1 MTLAQAASWMGGA
14 LEAGAGDLS
23 FEKVSIDSRTLE
35 AGQLFFAIIG
45 PNHDG
50 HRFIEQA
57 FERGAIG
64 VVASK
69 ETALSPS
76 AARAKREPDERG
88 ARRALMNAP
97 EPLIRVSDTTRALQ
111 DLAAMVRQESG
122 MKVVAITGSMGKTTT
137 KEATALAL
145 GGRFRV
151 LKSEKNL
158 NNEYGLPLSILRHHD
173 ENVGVF
179 ELGMSAPGE
188 LARLTEI
195 AKPDVGVLTN
205 VAEVHREFFPSL
217 EAIARAKGELFD
229 GLPDEAVSVVNAD
242 DPLVL
247 SEARRFAGR
256 QIRFGLHDGADV
268 RVVRFLREDEGIRF
282 SVRYED
288 QEAEVR
294 APVCGKHNVY
304 NLLAALTV
312 AVVLGLPLAV
322 AAMELAELTPPPHRG
337 QRVRLGEGIV
347 IIDETYNSNPAA
359 LGSVLES
366 FAEER
371 ARRRVAVLGD
381 MLELGDR
388 AEVLHRESGRKAAQ
402 SGLDLLIGVGPLG
415 RFIVQE
421 ACRAG
426 MSDTSTLFAETAADA
441 AELLADRIESGD
453 IVLLKASRGV
463 GLDHA
468 LDVLRARFGVE
479 TI

>member
-1 MTLAQAASWMGGA
+1 MRITLTQAASWMGGTI
-14 LEAGAGDLS
+14 EAGGEDPS
-23 FEKVSIDSRTLE
+23 FEAVSIDSRTLE
-35 AGQLFFAIIG
+35 SGQLFFAIIG

-50 HRFIEQA
+50 HRFVEQA

-64 VVASK
+64 VVVSSQ
-69 ETALSPS
+69 TPTN
-76 AARAKREPDERG
+76 RAGVR
-88 ARRALMNAP
+88 
-97 EPLIRVSDTTRALQ
+97 IRVPDTTFALQ
-111 DLAAMVRQESG
+111 DLAAAVRRESG

-145 GGRFRV
+145 GARLRV
-151 LKSEKNL
+151 LKSEKNF
-158 NNEYGLPLSILRHHD
+158 NNFYGLPLSILRHCD

-195 AKPDVGVLTN
+195 ARPDVGVLTN

-229 GLPDEAVSVVNAD
+229 GLPEDAVSVVNAD

-256 QIRFGLHDGADV
+256 QIRFGLSDGADV
-268 RVVRFLREDEGIRF
+268 RAMRIQREREGIRF
-282 SVRYED
+282 AAHYED
-288 QEAEVR
+288 QETEVHS
-294 APVCGKHNVY
+294 PVHGLHNVY

-312 AVVLGLPLAV
+312 SVVLGLPMAT
-322 AAMELAELTPPPHRG
+322 AAAELTKLTPPPHRG
-337 QRVRLGEGIV
+337 ERIRLRDSIV
-347 IIDETYNSNPAA
+347 IIDETYNSNPTA
-359 LGSVLES
+359 LDFVLES
-366 FAEER
+366 FAEEE
-371 ARRRVAVLGD
+371 ASRRVAVLGD

-388 AEVLHRESGRKAAQ
+388 AESLHRDSGRKAAR

-415 RFIVQE
+415 RLIVEE

-426 MSDTSTLFAETAADA
+426 MSEASTLAAETAAEA
-441 AELLADRIESGD
+441 AKLLVDRIESGD

-463 GLDHA
+463 GLDRA
-468 LDVLRARFGVE
+468 MDALRARFGME
-479 TI
+479 TL